1 MIRHRAPRPLRP
13 LPLLALGLLGLGLA
27 CAGEAPLEE
36 RVAKRVASAH
46 PGTEVEVV
54 GPDEL
59 TVTDA
64 DGETVTMFL
73 GNLRLGCEDDPS
85 GCDALIELRVSTLL
99 EHKQQADPT
108 PAQLRPALKGA
119 VYLAEADAL
128 TSREGDPELA
138 AANRLLRKP
147 FLGDVYVVWVVDS
160 PNTMAMVNQ
169 GTLEELGM
177 SQEALEAKAL
187 DNFAACCGELPVAPV
202 EDAPGLFQ
210 VWVGDSYE
218 ASRLLLHD
226 RWAPLVATVPGD
238 LVVAAPSREALLFTG
253 SEDSGGLYLLSQLAQ
268 GISEGAYGLSP
279 QLYLWTP
286 ETWKLVDIEEIP
298 EGE

>member
-73 GNLRLGCEDDPS
+73 GTLRLGCEDDPS

-177 SQEALEAKAL
+177 
-187 DNFAACCGELPVAPV
+187 PV